1 MNTQI
6 ATFLFLLASAM
17 GATIIV
23 AKGDIFHAFRAWILS
38 KSKKNKVW
46 VHDVTLPVNSVI
58 VQVKI
63 NGVFESCNIKASDL
77 TETDLAIEL
86 KNHGDL
92 LSLKVDRLPDF
103 STRIYLESLNKKA
116 IVFTI
121 LNGYPESN
129 FPCGIYEKSD
139 TIKWISF
146 IHDMISCPQC
156 CGVWVGMIWFIL
168 YTIGALAFFVFQMLC
183 MGCIVSLFAS
193 LYWKL
198 HDLLNSYTNKK

>member
-46 VHDVTLPVNSVI
+46 VHDVTIPANVRINGFNYRGENIQFNINSSEI
-58 VQVKI
+58 EELGFELHRYFSSVKI
-63 NGVFESCNIKASDL
+63 E
-77 TETDLAIEL
+77 
-86 KNHGDL
+86 
-92 LSLKVDRLPDF
+92 RLPDF
-103 STRIYLESLNKKA
+103 GTRIYINLNSKDN
-116 IVFTI
+116 IEFITP
-121 LNGYPESN
+121 NN
-129 FPCGIYEKSD
+129 FVQTSYSCGTYEKSE

-168 YTIGALAFFVFQMLC
+168 YTIGAMAFFVFQMLC
-183 MGCIVSLFAS
+183 AGCIVSLFAS

>member
-46 VHDVTLPVNSVI
+46 VHDITLPPNSPRLSFSVNGELDTSI
-58 VQVKI
+58 SQAQDI
-63 NGVFESCNIKASDL
+63 SSL
-77 TETDLAIEL
+77 TDWLMLKCSEWYVEIE
-86 KNHGDL
+86 
-92 LSLKVDRLPDF
+92 RLPDF
-103 STRIYLESLNKKA
+103 STRIYIKSKNKHNLGITTGDTFVQHCKA
-116 IVFTI
+116 FGV
-121 LNGYPESN
+121 
-129 FPCGIYEKSD
+129 YEKSD

-168 YTIGALAFFVFQMLC
+168 YTIGAMAFFVFQMLC